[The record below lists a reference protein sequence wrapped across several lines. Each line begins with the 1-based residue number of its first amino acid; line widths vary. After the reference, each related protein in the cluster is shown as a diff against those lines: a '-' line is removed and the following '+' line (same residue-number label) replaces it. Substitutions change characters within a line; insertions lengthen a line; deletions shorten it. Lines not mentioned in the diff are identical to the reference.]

1 MKVLTC
7 CALSQDKK
15 ECFAACLYQ
24 CYDLIRADVVLEHA
38 WFNDMLDC
46 AVPYLIQV
54 CSAPSLSANIHL
66 CICR

>member
-1 MKVLTC
+1 M
-7 CALSQDKK
+7 QDKK

-38 WFNDMLDC
+38 WFNDMMDC

-54 CSAPSLSANIHL
+54 RAWHQLW
-66 CICR
+66 